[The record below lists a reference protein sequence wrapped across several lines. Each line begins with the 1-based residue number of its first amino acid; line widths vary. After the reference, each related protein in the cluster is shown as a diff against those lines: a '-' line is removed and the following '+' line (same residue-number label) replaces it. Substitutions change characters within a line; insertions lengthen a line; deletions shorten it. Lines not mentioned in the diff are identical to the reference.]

1 LLPFPP
7 LPDLEHPVV
16 GGLAEYCGF
25 VCDVTSE
32 HGDYRSDAD
41 EYSLQNGNDGIVVQA
56 NILNF
61 GNQPLVS
68 NE

>member
-1 LLPFPP
+1 M
-7 LPDLEHPVV
+7 V